1 MLQSKMLL
9 LISCIHVLGVQVM
22 HELMSEVK
30 SGIDLNLWKIELIKL
45 SIVQCINALP
55 VILRMCGWVIAI
67 FLL

>member
-1 MLQSKMLL
+1 
-9 LISCIHVLGVQVM
+9 M